1 LLEHKSDSGFS
12 RNEKASGCVPIQTGN
27 EIEDGGFAASRRP
40 ENGIECS
47 LGDSEVD
54 PVENKQPFAAG
65 QHILLAD
72 VL

>member
-12 RNEKASGCVPIQTGN
+12 RNQKASGCVLIQAGN
-27 EIEDGGFAASRRP
+27 EIEDGGLAASRRP

-47 LGDSEVD
+47 MSDPEVD
-54 PVENKQPFAAG
+54 PVENTQPLAAG